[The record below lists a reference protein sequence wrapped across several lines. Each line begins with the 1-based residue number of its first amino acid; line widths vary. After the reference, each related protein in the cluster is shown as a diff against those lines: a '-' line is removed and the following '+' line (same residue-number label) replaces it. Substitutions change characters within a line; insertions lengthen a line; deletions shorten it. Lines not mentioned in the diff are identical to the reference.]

1 MKAPYHHGHLASE
14 LVRVAIAQLNE
25 NGVDSIT
32 LRGVCGELGV
42 SQSAA
47 YHHFE
52 NKEALLQAM
61 SSQGE
66 AELTRRFKAAIEG
79 IGKNT
84 DKAAISRFDALGRA
98 YINFAIEEPHLFTLT
113 FGPMC
118 NFNSEEIDAESME
131 MLRHSLTELAER
143 GLISPKNI
151 EPLALLAWT
160 SVHGFSQL
168 VISGL
173 MSKELVEPLLASIR
187 HLVLKQ
193 EI

>member
-25 NGVDSIT
+25 KGAESIT

-47 YHHFE
+47 YHHFK

-61 SSQGE
+61 SGQGE
-66 AELTRRFKAAIEG
+66 EELTRRFKAAIKN

-98 YINFAIEEPHLFTLT
+98 YVDFAIQEPNLFTLT

-118 NFNSEEIDAESME
+118 NFQSEGIDAESME
-131 MLRHSLTELAER
+131 ILRHSVTELAER
-143 GLISPKNI
+143 GLISTKNI
-151 EPLALLAWT
+151 EPLSLLAWT
-160 SVHGFSQL
+160 SVHGFSLL

-173 MSKELVEPLLASIR
+173 LSKDLVDPLLASIH